1 MELHWKIQV
10 AGGDSGEPTKE
21 EMDSYLDAQIALGSE
36 GRRRQRERRYR
47 EVESRVTAAK
57 WLVRGVGAALLGVGL
72 WQGWW
77 LLWIV
82 GAAVLLMSLV
92 ARASKVGESP
102 VRQEARRIFEQREE
116 ALIAER
122 ARASRRSD
130 RA

>member
-10 AGGDSGEPTKE
+10 AGGGSSEPTKE

-36 GRRRQRERRYR
+36 GRMQQRERRYR
-47 EVESRVTAAK
+47 ELDSRVTAAK
-57 WLVRGVGAALLGVGL
+57 WLVRAAGAALLGVGL

-77 LLWIV
+77 PLWIL
-82 GAAVLLMSLV
+82 GAAVLLISVV
-92 ARASKVGESP
+92 AGAAKVGESA
-102 VRQEARRIFEQREE
+102 VREEARRMFEQREE

-130 RA
+130 RS